1 MFNLPYMPDL
11 RFIDAISV
19 RPFHPSPSW
28 ALSSS
33 RTTKLQMPSHHRCHG
48 TFRNPGRPKADQD
61 TLRSNHVS
69 SPTTP
74 PAIHLENAL
83 ECRCSLRDL
92 FAGDVED
99 PGTHLDS
106 LLRAFPTRC
115 SVVLLAAGLSR
126 RLVSYANFLRAA
138 RWCVLAAFT
147 RPSVR
152 PCACAV
158 LLVCL
163 CLCAS
168 FAVVRSCWSC
178 ARCVLVLCLCRACA
192 VVCLCFVCAVALFL
206 ASLLVC
212 VFGPVCLW
220 HAGVGCIGGLI

>member
-1 MFNLPYMPDL
+1 M
-11 RFIDAISV
+11 
-19 RPFHPSPSW
+19 
-28 ALSSS
+28 
-33 RTTKLQMPSHHRCHG
+33 
-48 TFRNPGRPKADQD
+48 
-61 TLRSNHVS
+61 
-69 SPTTP
+69 
-74 PAIHLENAL
+74 
-83 ECRCSLRDL
+83 
-92 FAGDVED
+92 
-99 PGTHLDS
+99 LDS
-106 LLRAFPTRC
+106 LLRTFPTRC

-126 RLVSYANFLRAA
+126 RLASYANFLRAA

-152 PCACAV
+152 LCACAV

-206 ASLLVC
+206 KFLLVC

-220 HAGVGCIGGLI
+220 HAGVGCIISFKTAAVVGTAAFVATHQKKPSAFGDFSRPE